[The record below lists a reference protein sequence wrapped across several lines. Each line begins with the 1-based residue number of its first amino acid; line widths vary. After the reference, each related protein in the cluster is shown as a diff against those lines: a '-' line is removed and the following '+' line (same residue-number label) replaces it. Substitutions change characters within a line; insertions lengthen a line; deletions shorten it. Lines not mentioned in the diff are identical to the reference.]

1 MSRGF
6 PPSGQL
12 QSAVMPQTNQTL
24 AQTGAI
30 ANQATSNANQAEA
43 IRSRERMQKEQN
55 EIAQMMGGQKNAV
68 AMAGIAERSRSQ
80 AEYRNLLAEKANVEA
95 SMARDFQ
102 NDKNMQY
109 QQEMDFEK
117 AQYQEMLNR
126 QDEIMEISLAA
137 SEAEGDALELQ
148 QRKLQDLREKQSS
161 HSLAIAKAKEIQRTG
176 MEDLTPMITG
186 MIESAQEQRDG
197 AAMIS
202 DRIGIGLADVLT
214 SEGIIG
220 KEGLRDILG
229 VNTGSTGLGLSDLA
243 SFVNPSRL
251 FYDDPNALQTRAL
264 QALGV
269 DFYQGG
275 SPLSATIG
283 SFDLMAQAAGAPEAL
298 GSGKIKENF
307 HRRIATQISSNYTGL
322 STSQQAEL
330 QSALIDAFGAS
341 GNDSKSVKA
350 ARQILAQRI
359 TDINANAGPD
369 GGKINDL
376 VLNSV
381 LAGVGEQLKNQ
392 RMIMGGVAENYD
404 DVVAVGDQPFEEA
417 VNEFIMKKII
427 SVENTQ
433 GIIGLGATGETV
445 NTLDTFIASMQAEV
459 DKDQLRIPGL
469 MDILDQDD
477 FDFGT
482 EDDDL
487 LTAMGL
493 VESQEDDIE
502 DLVRQGNLME
512 TMRTDL
518 VNRAKI
524 ERGTARSGG
533 IDAQRDVL
541 ARRRARRGG
550 S

>member
-6 PPSGQL
+6 PPAGQL

-148 QRKLQDLREKQSS
+148 QRKLQDLREKQSA

-202 DRIGIGLADVLT
+202 DRIGAGLADVLT
-214 SEGIIG
+214 AEGIAG
-220 KEGLRDILG
+220 KEGLREILG
-229 VNTGSTGLGLSDLA
+229 INTGSAGLGFSDLA
-243 SFVNPSRL
+243 SFVNPTRL
-251 FYDDPNALQTRAL
+251 FYDNPNALQTRAL

-269 DFYQGG
+269 DFFQGG
-275 SPLSATIG
+275 FVGPGL
-283 SFDLMAQAAGAPEAL
+283 FDAAAQAAGAPEAL

-307 HRRIATQISSNYTGL
+307 HRRVAAQISSNYTGL

-350 ARQILAQRI
+350 ARAALSQRI
-359 TDINANAGPD
+359 TDINASAGPD
-369 GGKINDL
+369 GGQINDL
-376 VLNSV
+376 VLNTV
-381 LAGVGEQLKNQ
+381 IAGIGEKLKSD
-392 RMIMGGVAENYD
+392 RIALGGVPENYD
-404 DVVAVGDQPFEEA
+404 DVMAIEDQPFEDA

-427 SVENTQ
+427 STENTQ

-445 NTLDTFIASMQAEV
+445 NTLDTFIGSMQSEV
-459 DKDQLRIPGL
+459 DRDELRIPGL

-487 LTAMGL
+487 LAAMGL
-493 VESQEDDIE
+493 VETQEDDIE

-518 VNRAKI
+518 VNRAEI